1 LIDENGDLT
10 KNPIIRDIEA
20 LHAFTTNLKTLD
32 ATQRLKLNGEGI
44 IVFNFGKYVD
54 QPVVEIFK
62 KERGYFAWM
71 MSKDF
76 SQQVKNIITKIHN
89 EEILGKK

>member
-1 LIDENGDLT
+1 MIDENGDLT

-62 KERGYFAWM
+62 KNV
-71 MSKDF
+71 D
-76 SQQVKNIITKIHN
+76 
-89 EEILGKK
+89 ILLG